1 MIFIEGAL
9 KMIPK
14 YEEDFHGWAT
24 GTAELLRQRRLS
36 DLDFDN
42 LIEEIESMGR
52 SERHQLINRLAVL
65 IAHLIKWEF
74 QPDFRGRSWHGTIKE
89 QRLRLKEIV
98 EDNPSLKSMKE
109 EAIEKAYS
117 LSCSIIEKETPIN
130 LNLLP
135 NECPYTFDKCLDDK
149 FYPE

>member
-1 MIFIEGAL
+1 ML
-9 KMIPK
+9 PK
-14 YEEDFHGWAT
+14 YEEDFHGWAI

-52 SERHQLINRLAVL
+52 SERHQLINRLAIL
-65 IAHLIKWEF
+65 IAHLLKWQF

-89 QRLRLKEIV
+89 QRLRLQEII

-109 EAIEKAYS
+109 EALKKSYN
-117 LSCSIIEKETPIN
+117 LSCSMIEKETPID
-130 LNLLP
+130 LSILP
-135 NECPYTFDKCLDDK
+135 GVCPYTFENCLDDE

>member
-1 MIFIEGAL
+1 
-9 KMIPK
+9 MIPR
-14 YEEDFHGWAT
+14 YEEDFHGWAI

-36 DLDFDN
+36 DLDFHN

-65 IAHLIKWEF
+65 ITHLLKWQF

-89 QRLRLKEIV
+89 QRLRLKEII
-98 EDNPSLKSMKE
+98 EDNPSLKSMRE
-109 EAIEKAYS
+109 EAIKRGYN
-117 LSCSIIEKETPIN
+117 LSCSIIEKETPID

-135 NECPYTFDKCLDDK
+135 NVCPYTFDQCLDDE
-149 FYPE
+149 FYPG